1 MTSAPVAERRPLTR
15 EAHGV
20 QWSDPYAWLR
30 AENWREAMRDP
41 AVLPEDIRAYL
52 EAENAYADAW
62 FAPQRPLVKR
72 LVKEMRGRIKE
83 DDTSPPSPDG
93 AYAYFTR
100 FRTGGQ
106 HPLFCRKPSGADGP
120 ETILLD
126 GDKEA
131 RKTAFF
137 SLGAVVHSDD
147 HKLLA
152 WSVDTNGSELY
163 TIRVRHAETG
173 QALSDSVVE
182 AEGSIVFTSDAT
194 AFYYVKRDAEHRPS
208 RVFRHVLGTD
218 QAADVLVFEEADP
231 GFFVGIGRTNSRAF
245 LIIDCHGHSTSEARL
260 LRLDTPN
267 PTPVLIAARETG
279 VEYNVDHHGETLF
292 IRTNADGARDFK
304 LVTAPVSSPDR
315 AHWRDLV
322 AHRDGIYVLSHDLF
336 ADWLVRM
343 EREDGL
349 PRLVVRSLATGEEHS
364 VAFDEEAYA
373 LGGGASYEFATDTL
387 RFGYASMTTP
397 NETWDY
403 NMRTRSRVLVK
414 RQDIPSGHN
423 PADYMTKRVF
433 GRATDGETV
442 PVTLLW
448 RADAAPTPRS
458 RVLLYGYGAYGMAMS
473 ASFRSGILSL
483 VDRGFVYAVAHVRG
497 GTEKGRRWY
506 EEGKLSRKP
515 NTFSDFI
522 AAAEHLIEAGI
533 GAPGRIVAHG
543 GSAGGMLMGAVLNLR
558 PDLFAGIVGEV
569 PFVDVLVTMLD
580 ETLPLTPPEWP
591 EWGDPIRDP
600 KAFASIR
607 SYSPIDNV
615 RSGPKPAVFALAG
628 LSDPRVT
635 YWEPAKWVATLR
647 ASEPGSAPILL
658 RTNMGAGH
666 GGASG
671 RFDRLEEVALVFAF
685 ALAVTESKTRRLQ
698 NRTASAAARI

>member
-1 MTSAPVAERRPLTR
+1 MTSAPIAERRPLTR

-41 AVLPEDIRAYL
+41 AVLPADIRAYL

-62 FAPQRPLVKR
+62 FAPQRRLVKR

-106 HPLFCRKPSGADGP
+106 HPLFCRKPSGTDGP

-131 RKTAFF
+131 RGTAFF
-137 SLGAVVHSDD
+137 SLGSVVHSDD

-173 QALSDSVVE
+173 QALPDSIVE
-182 AEGSIVFTSDAT
+182 AEGSVVFTSDAT

-245 LIIDCHGHSTSEARL
+245 LVIDCHGHSTSEARL
-260 LRLDTPN
+260 LRLDQPD
-267 PTPVLIAARETG
+267 PAQVLIAARETG
-279 VEYNVDHHGETLF
+279 VEYSVDHHGETLF

-349 PRLVVRSLATGEEHS
+349 PRLVVRALVTGEEHS

-403 NMRTRSRVLVK
+403 NMRTRTRVLVK

-423 PADYMTKRVF
+423 PADYVTKRVF
-433 GRATDGETV
+433 ARATDGETV

-448 RADAAPTPRS
+448 RADAAPTQES

-483 VDRGFVYAVAHVRG
+483 VDRGFVYAIAHVRG

-615 RSGPKPAVFALAG
+615 RAGPKPAVFALAG

-647 ASEPGSAPILL
+647 ASDHGPAPILL

-685 ALAVTESKTRRLQ
+685 ALAVTEPKNRRVWKKTV
-698 NRTASAAARI
+698 SAVA